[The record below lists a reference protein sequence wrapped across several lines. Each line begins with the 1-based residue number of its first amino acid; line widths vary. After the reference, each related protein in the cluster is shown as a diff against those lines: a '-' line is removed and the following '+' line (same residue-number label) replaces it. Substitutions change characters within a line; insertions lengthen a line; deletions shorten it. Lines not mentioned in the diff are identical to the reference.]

1 MAQRSRIRAVAGLL
15 VALACLCGATGPAAR
30 ASALA
35 GAQFVVGEA
44 TEARLT
50 FRASASGT
58 DWSRARHEAA
68 VLAIAVDGRVVG
80 DVVAV
85 RSARPSVYRVG
96 LGRVASGTHIV
107 SIALD
112 RAKSAPA
119 VREARAGKLRIA
131 LARPSD
137 RVARYAPILYG
148 RDLPQI
154 PGRYENNHTDAPLV
168 AYHTSSTDAPGRTT
182 IEYSVIWSNEDA
194 GTDAPALMARW
205 GRTTDIEWIYR
216 VTLDRRGRRLS
227 DVYQGPDHAI
237 LPFTGARERHH
248 PLLRTATANNTTLP
262 VGPEAAVSRY
272 RFPLDASRS
281 LPAGRGR
288 EAMMDANPWTYQVM
302 AKEMA
307 RERKLES
314 PASPDTPALS
324 DQRDYL
330 FAEVKKATTYPVAPA
345 PGSWVGVALAVQL
358 RGSHRWFTSNLERR
372 RAEGKLKNLESRLK
386 AEPLAGH
393 TGIGHTRWATHGR
406 PTENNAHPHATD
418 NVAVV
423 HNGIIENFRELR
435 AELEKQGAK
444 FSSETDTEVVAH
456 LVNSYLLKGASPQDA
471 VKASLPRLR
480 GAFALAFVFRGH
492 GDLMIGAARA
502 RRWRSAT
509 AMARCIWARMR
520 SRWRPSPTPSA
531 ISRTATGWF

>member
-15 VALACLCGATGPAAR
+15 VALACLCGAAGPAAG

-50 FRASASGT
+50 FRASAPGT
-58 DWSRARHEAA
+58 DWGRARHEAA
-68 VLAIAVDGRVVG
+68 VLVIAVDGRVVG

-85 RSARPSVYRVG
+85 RGARPSVYRVA

-107 SIALD
+107 SVALD
-112 RAKSAPA
+112 GAKSAPA

-137 RVARYAPILYG
+137 RVAQYAPVLYG

-154 PGRYENNHTDAPLV
+154 PGRDENNHTDAPLL
-168 AYHTSSTDAPGRTT
+168 AYHTSSTDAAGRTT

-216 VTLDRRGRRLS
+216 VTLDRRGRKLS

-248 PLLRTATANNTTLP
+248 PLLRTAAANNTTLP
-262 VGPEAAVSRY
+262 VGPEAAASRY

-281 LPAGRGR
+281 FPAGRAR

-307 RERKLES
+307 REGKLES

-324 DQRDYL
+324 DQRNYL
-330 FAEVKKATTYPVAPA
+330 FAEVQKATTYPVAPA
-345 PGSWVGVALAVQL
+345 PGSWVGVALALQL
-358 RGSHRWFTSNLERR
+358 RDSDRWFTSNHGVPEWSIQRDDPAATTIELPPGTPTAAIAAVRAAAVPVGTPTIPPPSDYRITVTALRR
-372 RAEGKLKNLESRLK
+372 GFLLGRDLLPGKSLLDWSGNVTLTPTAPAAVLWRA
-386 AEPLAGH
+386 
-393 TGIGHTRWATHGR
+393 
-406 PTENNAHPHATD
+406 
-418 NVAVV
+418 
-423 HNGIIENFRELR
+423 
-435 AELEKQGAK
+435 
-444 FSSETDTEVVAH
+444 
-456 LVNSYLLKGASPQDA
+456 
-471 VKASLPRLR
+471 
-480 GAFALAFVFRGH
+480 
-492 GDLMIGAARA
+492 
-502 RRWRSAT
+502 SA
-509 AMARCIWARMR
+509 
-520 SRWRPSPTPSA
+520 P
-531 ISRTATGWF
+531 